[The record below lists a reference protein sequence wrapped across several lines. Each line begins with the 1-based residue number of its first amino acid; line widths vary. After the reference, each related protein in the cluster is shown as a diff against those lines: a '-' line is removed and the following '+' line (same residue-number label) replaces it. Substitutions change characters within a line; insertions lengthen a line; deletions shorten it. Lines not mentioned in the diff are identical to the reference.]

1 MASRLN
7 FFMIRSLLCLQA
19 VAATLSDQFSSLL
32 SLQAVAPTLS
42 DQSFNLRPFTIDLS
56 RGVPRMMELI
66 KNTQLPEKPQYPGV
80 EIFFG
85 IELDVLKSL
94 RENWLNDF
102 DWEKEQAYL
111 NRLVNHPF
119 RHNDSLKL

>member
-1 MASRLN
+1 
-7 FFMIRSLLCLQA
+7 
-19 VAATLSDQFSSLL
+19 
-32 SLQAVAPTLS
+32 
-42 DQSFNLRPFTIDLS
+42 
-56 RGVPRMMELI
+56 MMELI

-111 NRLVNHPF
+111 NRLVNHPL